1 MEENKNFHGE
11 EEQLRME
18 LPEAIAQEVPTA
30 EASPEEEILPPAA
43 EGEQF
48 SIRIPEPPLR
58 KKKGKAHYIWTTL
71 FILMNVAVLLFT
83 AISDFGGS
91 KEPPDSLTA
100 IGVISKNWYYI
111 IFAVIAFAVGIL
123 LEVGKLSFMTKR
135 TTGKGRFK
143 LCVQT
148 VLLGKYYDNITPLA
162 SGGQP
167 FQIYH
172 LSKNGVETGKA
183 TSVIISSFFLNQLT
197 FIILCLAAVIL
208 DATGVLSCSAEIFQ
222 EGSAMRT
229 NFQIL
234 RIFSYIGIAL
244 GSFLPLTVLL
254 FFAFPR
260 TSLGMLQGGIK
271 VLHKLHL
278 VKNPALTNMKVFRTI
293 VQSSRSIKQIAELLD
308 AVFKRSLLRRAEL
321 RGLLGDVFHAAL
333 FRLRYPRERNQR
345 VAPDLSASPLYFLRG
360 LPRPHARH
368 FRRGGSDVLRRLQ
381 RADSRPGALLYG
393 DDHLALSELL
403 FLHHHRASDPALS
416 FGEKEETLR
425 LTVR

>member
-1 MEENKNFHGE
+1 MC
-11 EEQLRME
+11 R
-18 LPEAIAQEVPTA
+18 
-30 EASPEEEILPPAA
+30 
-43 EGEQF
+43 
-48 SIRIPEPPLR
+48 
-58 KKKGKAHYIWTTL
+58 
-71 FILMNVAVLLFT
+71 
-83 AISDFGGS
+83 
-91 KEPPDSLTA
+91 
-100 IGVISKNWYYI
+100 
-111 IFAVIAFAVGIL
+111 
-123 LEVGKLSFMTKR
+123 
-135 TTGKGRFK
+135 RF
-143 LCVQT
+143 C
-148 VLLGKYYDNITPLA
+148 YDNITPLA

-260 TSLGMLQGGIK
+260 TSLGMLKGGIK

-293 VQSSRSIKQIAELLD
+293 VQSSRSIKQIAKSFWTLFLSVFFSVALNCAACSVTYFTLRFFGYDIPANGIKEWLLISQPHLFISSAVSLVPTPGTSGAADLTFYGAFNELILVPGLSFT
-308 AVFKRSLLRRAEL
+308 AMITWRFLSYYSYIII
-321 RGLLGDVFHAAL
+321 GLLT
-333 FRLRYPRERNQR
+333 
-345 VAPDLSASPLYFLRG
+345 
-360 LPRPHARH
+360 
-368 FRRGGSDVLRRLQ
+368 
-381 RADSRPGALLYG
+381 LLY
-393 DDHLALSELL
+393 LSVKKKK
-403 FLHHHRASDPALS
+403 LS
-416 FGEKEETLR
+416 
-425 LTVR
+425 V

>member
-18 LPEAIAQEVPTA
+18 LPEAIAQEAPTA

-43 EGEQF
+43 EGEQL

-260 TSLGMLQGGIK
+260 TSLGMLKGGIK

-278 VKNPALTNMKVFRTI
+278 VKNPALTNMKGFRTI
-293 VQSSRSIKQIAELLD
+293 VQSSRSIKQIAKSFWTLFLSVLFSVALNCAACSVTYFTLRFFGYDIPANGIKEWLLISQLHLFISSAVSLVPTPGTSGAADLTFYGAFNELILVPGLSFT
-308 AVFKRSLLRRAEL
+308 AMITWRFLSYYSYIII
-321 RGLLGDVFHAAL
+321 GLLT
-333 FRLRYPRERNQR
+333 
-345 VAPDLSASPLYFLRG
+345 
-360 LPRPHARH
+360 
-368 FRRGGSDVLRRLQ
+368 
-381 RADSRPGALLYG
+381 LLY
-393 DDHLALSELL
+393 LSVKKKK
-403 FLHHHRASDPALS
+403 LS
-416 FGEKEETLR
+416 
-425 LTVR
+425 V